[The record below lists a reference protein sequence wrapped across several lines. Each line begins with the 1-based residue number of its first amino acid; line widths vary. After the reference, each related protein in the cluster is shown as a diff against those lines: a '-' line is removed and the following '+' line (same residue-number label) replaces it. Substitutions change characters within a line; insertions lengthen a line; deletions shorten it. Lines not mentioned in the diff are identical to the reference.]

1 MNFDVTGLLDLWTKP
16 PASADAALAAFR
28 QWYTDPVIVNGTPMT
43 ATEMMTRAMA
53 LGRTFPDLQ
62 REVLDVVDAGDK
74 VVIAFR
80 MGGRQAGPMQTAA
93 GVLSPTEKTITLR
106 VIDILTLQNGR
117 IAEII
122 MVADEL
128 AGLAAA
134 DAIRLT
140 PELF

>member
-1 MNFDVTGLLDLWTKP
+1 MTFDVTGLLDLWTTP

-28 QWYTDPVIVNGTPMT
+28 HWYTDPVTVNGAPIT
-43 ATEMMTRAMA
+43 AAEMVARAEA
-53 LGRTFPDLQ
+53 LRCTFPGLQ
-62 REVLDVVDAGDK
+62 REVLDVVDGGDK

-80 MGGRQAGPMQTAA
+80 MGGRHLGPLHTTA
-93 GVLSPTEKTITLR
+93 GVLSPTRRTITLR

-134 DAIRLT
+134 DAIRLK
-140 PELF
+140 PELL